1 MYGLVPCGTV
11 HDARR
16 IAVEDDTLRKMRCRL
31 QVSTVMAALLCT
43 QLVAM
48 ASPPSEPPQ
57 ESLQKAVK
65 LFAAKR
71 YAEAIPLLQMVHS
84 DPELRGE
91 VVLLLGICLYRTHD
105 LRKAEPLLQK
115 ASESPDAETR
125 EAAQLFLGLL
135 FDELGA
141 TDQAQDQLGKAAGSQ
156 TFGGSAQKLIEQRRS
171 HRLLISVLVA
181 PEFDGNV
188 RLADTTTWKDAPTD
202 ATDGDI
208 LLLAS
213 LGIRPFRFG
222 LSLGNV
228 LSYRQQL
235 RLRDYSLLLDST
247 WLGYSYA
254 GTRHRFRVHT
264 AFDIAM
270 LSGSQLFMDFD
281 GRIADRLR
289 LWSQLGIAASYG
301 FRYRSYAIRDYQS
314 LSGQTHQGQLELS
327 WGTMPE
333 PITVQVGYVL
343 LRDELEAPVTPLS
356 STDDYRAWAHGPHLR
371 MRTRLHQRVEWSLSA
386 QYLRRLF
393 DYVPGPEIPAERGIS
408 RLDDFFSVDTSVAV
422 RFGGYFEGFVG
433 GSMVANRSNKDAFSY
448 LKPTAYLG
456 IAAYFGLL

>member
-1 MYGLVPCGTV
+1 
-11 HDARR
+11 
-16 IAVEDDTLRKMRCRL
+16 
-31 QVSTVMAALLCT
+31 MAALLCT
-43 QLVAM
+43 QLAVA
-48 ASPPSEPPQ
+48 ASPVGEPPQ
-57 ESLQKAVK
+57 ASLQKAVQ
-65 LFAAKR
+65 LFQAKR
-71 YAEAIPLLQMVHS
+71 YADAIPLLQMVQG
-84 DPELRGE
+84 DPELGGE
-91 VVLLLGICLYRTHD
+91 VVLLLGICLYRTQE
-105 LRKAEPLLQK
+105 LQKAEPLLRK
-115 ASESPDAETR
+115 ASESPDTETR

-141 TDQAQDQLGKAAGSQ
+141 TDQAQDQLGKAAGSLS
-156 TFGGSAQKLIEQRRS
+156 FGGSAQKLLEQRRT
-171 HRLLISVLVA
+171 HRLLISLMVA

-188 RLADTTTWKDAPTD
+188 RLTDTTTWKDAPTD
-202 ATDGDI
+202 ASDGDI

-222 LSLGNV
+222 LSVGNV

-254 GTRHRFRVHT
+254 STRNRFRIHT

-270 LSGSQLFMDFD
+270 LGGNQLFMDFD
-281 GRIADRLR
+281 GRVSDRLR

-301 FRYRSYAIRDYQS
+301 FRHRSYASSDYQS

-333 PITVQVGYVL
+333 PLCVQIGYVL
-343 LRDELEAPVTPLS
+343 LRDQLEAPLLPLT
-356 STDDYRAWAHGPHLR
+356 STDDYRAWAHGPQLR
-371 MRTRLHQRVEWSLSA
+371 MRARLHQRVEWSLSA

-393 DYVPGPEIPAERGIS
+393 DYLPGPEIPAEMGIS
-408 RLDDFFSVDTSVAV
+408 RLDDFVSADTSLAV
-422 RFGGYFEGFVG
+422 RFGGYFETFVG
-433 GSMVANRSNKDAFSY
+433 GSMVVNRSNKDAFSY